1 MMLEKPLFAEEPSR
15 QEALQVTNDIFME
28 TLDAPNPQH
37 LEKIEDFLVR
47 KIRFFLKDTSIE
59 VDKERFANGSC
70 VDIICLDENHCLVTL
85 TLAWGAY
92 CASGYAFVVTRTN
105 PVWDP
110 ISLEAHTC
118 DERSCD
124 ASDYDIVTDGMVTP
138 LFYEKPLLSY
148 YLRGAGYYAAIG
160 ERRSY
165 LFKNGSLHLIRLHNT
180 RLDEDKSEGV
190 DFSDQNHC
198 YGDYLVDTFE
208 CMDPSLSHL
217 YDRFA
222 PKDALPLSQEDAW
235 IHMGFVSTSK
245 TFFHELPDVQTKQ
258 KSYAVQ
264 GDTLY
269 LHSRQKN
276 WVHGSILSP
285 SGKITSGWI
294 LAKDIKTL
302 ALEDKD
308 F

>member
-1 MMLEKPLFAEEPSR
+1 M
-15 QEALQVTNDIFME
+15 
-28 TLDAPNPQH
+28 
-37 LEKIEDFLVR
+37 
-47 KIRFFLKDTSIE
+47 
-59 VDKERFANGSC
+59 DKERFANSSC
-70 VDIICLDENHCLVTL
+70 VVITCLDEEHCLVTL

-105 PVWDP
+105 PDWDP

-118 DERSCD
+118 DERSFD
-124 ASDYDIVTDGMVTP
+124 ASDYDVVTDGMVTP

-165 LFKNGSLHLIRLHNT
+165 LFKNGALHLIRLHNT

-190 DFSDQNHC
+190 DFRDENHC
-198 YGDYLVDTFE
+198 YEDYLVESFE

-222 PKDALPLSQEDAW
+222 PKNALPLSQEDAW

-276 WVHGSILSP
+276 WIHGSILSP

-294 LAKDIKTL
+294 FAKDIKTL